1 MTMPCLWCSSL
12 PAFSSVKGGRDS
24 NLAVSVRERSVP
36 GQLLGTVRLGGA
48 AGVAPK
54 WGATVI
60 ENRQSEQVH
69 ESNGQA
75 SQVCKSLFGA
85 LGNTSCLKGVGTFAH
100 FQQLGGRR
108 PAGLLMRDVYE
119 LIEDPAQDGRHP
131 SDVLGI
137 QRLRVGAEDRLQ
149 VVIESVIHDKGCV
162 EPDNDAVQ
170 GGKALVTW
178 PELDLG

>member
-1 MTMPCLWCSSL
+1 MLVVQ
-12 PAFSSVKGGRDS
+12 F
-24 NLAVSVRERSVP
+24 
-36 GQLLGTVRLGGA
+36 A
-48 AGVAPK
+48 AGVLQREGRTGQQLGRLGAGALGAWPTAGNGPAGRRC
-54 WGATVI
+54 WGGAEVGATVI
-60 ENRQSEQVH
+60 ESRQSEQVH